1 MTAPARSAVIHA
13 HFYQPPREDPW
24 LEEVPAEASAAPFH
38 DWNTRIEQE
47 CYRAVTAA
55 RVPGPGGRIRRIV
68 NTLEQISFDAAPTLM
83 SWLAR
88 AAPETYRRFLDGDRA
103 SCARYD
109 GHGNAIAAPFHHVIL
124 PLASRRDKRTEVL
137 WGLADF
143 RRRFGR
149 PAEGC
154 WLPETAVDGET
165 LDVLAECGVAFT
177 IVAPHQV
184 VTPPPDGRP
193 GRYDTSGGRSIALA
207 IYDGALSHDVAFGPL
222 VRDAGRWAAAMEG
235 AHAHLVSVAT
245 DGETYGHHHRFG
257 EMALAAVLDTLTSD
271 GHMRVENFAAFLA
284 REPATTAVAL
294 QAPSSW
300 SCAHGVERW
309 RADCGCRLDG
319 AAWPSQAWR
328 APLRSGL
335 TELQSAL
342 HQRFEEEGSV
352 LYRDVWAARDAYG
365 DVLAGA
371 VDLERFLD
379 DWAPAARN
387 GARARAAALLEM
399 ERHALGMMTSCGWF
413 FDDVSGL
420 ESIQILRYAAR
431 AIELVGATGPALET
445 ALLAQ
450 LERARSNDPLI
461 GTARDLF
468 EARVRPL
475 RDAPARLAAGAGAA
489 VALGV
494 ATPAVV
500 PAAYT
505 VEAEGDTILV
515 RHRRTGEATRV
526 RVVVERTRPGA
537 LTLTTAHDADEL
549 RPMTLDT
556 LPDAA
561 RTVITRQLAREVM
574 DLWLT
579 DDEDAAV
586 CQGTPVPEVAGRAL
600 LRAVLALADD
610 ATPMGSAQVLDL
622 LDLHALIAAPVPF
635 DAQTAFAE
643 LRDRLPAEAH
653 ERTALIAQ
661 RLGFA

>member
-24 LEEVPAEASAAPFH
+24 LEEVPAEAAAAPFH
-38 DWNTRIEQE
+38 DWNARIEQE

-103 SCARYD
+103 SCARFD

-124 PLASRRDKRTEVL
+124 PLAPRRDKRTEIF

-143 RRRFGR
+143 RQRFGR
-149 PAEGC
+149 PPEGC
-154 WLPETAVDGET
+154 WLPETAVDQET

-193 GRYDTSGGRSIALA
+193 GRYAASGGRSIALA

-222 VRDAGRWAAAMEG
+222 VRDALRWAAAMEG
-235 AHAHLVSVAT
+235 AHAHLVSLAT

-257 EMALAAVLDTLTSD
+257 EMALAAVLDALASD
-271 GHMRVENFAAFLA
+271 GNVRVENFAAFLA

-328 APLRSGL
+328 APLRTGL
-335 TELQSAL
+335 AELQSAL
-342 HQRFEEEGSV
+342 HQLFEQEGRA
-352 LYRDVWAARDAYG
+352 LFRDVWAARDAYG
-365 DVLAGA
+365 EVLAGA
-371 VDLERFLD
+371 IDLGRFLD

-387 GARARAAALLEM
+387 GARVRAATLLEM

-420 ESIQILRYAAR
+420 ESIQLLRYAAR
-431 AIELVGATGPALET
+431 AIELAGAPGPALET
-445 ALLAQ
+445 ALLAH

-461 GTARDLF
+461 GTARDLY
-468 EARVRPL
+468 ETRVRPL

-489 VALGV
+489 AALGV

-500 PAAYT
+500 PAAYA
-505 VEAEGDTILV
+505 VEAQGDVILV
-515 RHRRTGEATRV
+515 RHRRTGEEARV

-537 LTLTTAHDADEL
+537 LHLATARDEDDL
-549 RPMTLDT
+549 RPITLDA

-561 RTVITRQLAREVM
+561 RTIITGQLAREVM
-574 DLWLT
+574 DLWLS
-579 DDEDAAV
+579 DDEEAAV
-586 CQGTPVPEVAGRAL
+586 CHGTPVPEVAGRAL

-622 LDLHALIAAPVPF
+622 LDLHTLIAAPVPF

-643 LRDRLPAEAH
+643 LRDRLPADAH
-653 ERTALIAQ
+653 ARTALIAQ